1 MIIDIRSVKITI
13 LYTQHIIEGTTRSGV
28 EDYEAMEV
36 EATTGDGGPGPQ
48 RCKYGTLNIV

>member
-1 MIIDIRSVKITI
+1 MYNISEGTYNIS
-13 LYTQHIIEGTTRSGV
+13 EGTTRSGV

-48 RCKYGTLNIV
+48 RCMYSIN